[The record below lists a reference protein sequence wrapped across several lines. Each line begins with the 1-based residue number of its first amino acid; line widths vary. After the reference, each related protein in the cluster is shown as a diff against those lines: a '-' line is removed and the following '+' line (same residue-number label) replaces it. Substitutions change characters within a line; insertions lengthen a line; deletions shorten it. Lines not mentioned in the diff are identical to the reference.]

1 MQSLSVVIVCK
12 NEAAIIGQT
21 LQSLQGLSD
30 DIIVYDNGSTDD
42 TMEIA
47 RSFPVRVYEGAWEGF
62 GQTKNTAIGLAKY
75 AIIFNLV

>member
-47 RSFPVRVYEGAWEGF
+47 RSFPVRVYEAIDDEF
-62 GQTKNTAIGLAKY
+62 KNTLLAS
-75 AIIFNLV
+75 